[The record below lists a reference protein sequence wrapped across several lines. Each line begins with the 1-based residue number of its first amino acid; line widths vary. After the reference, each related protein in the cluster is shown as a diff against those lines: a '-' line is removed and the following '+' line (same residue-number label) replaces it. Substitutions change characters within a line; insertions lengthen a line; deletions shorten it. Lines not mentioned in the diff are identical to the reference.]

1 MILIAFGLNE
11 CYYKLYF
18 RVLRKTE
25 NGENMISLC
34 NGWEFDYTWSEE
46 FARFETEAES
56 VRLPHNVKELPL
68 HCSSPSDY
76 ETVCGYRRI
85 IDAPADWAGKRV
97 FLQLDGAAHIA
108 TVFLNGK
115 ELGSHRCGYTAF
127 RTELTEELK
136 IGSRNEL
143 AVKLDCTEN
152 KAVPPFGFVID
163 YLTYGG
169 LYREAW
175 LDVRPENHIEDL
187 FVYASDDGVVHCRVM
202 TSETGGKLEVRIVS
216 PEGETVG
223 LYTGDERNFDIPVE
237 NAKLWDIDNPNIY
250 SCKAVLTDG
259 ETDEK
264 TERFGF
270 RRAEFK
276 ADGFY
281 LNGKKTF
288 LTGLNRHQCY
298 PYIGYAAPERL
309 QRQDAYILKHEL
321 GCTAVRTSHYP
332 QSQYF
337 IDECDREGLLVFT
350 EIPGWQH
357 IGDLSWQD
365 QAVENV
371 REMIE
376 QYRNHP
382 SVILWG
388 VRINESQDND
398 AFYRRTNRLARE
410 LDPSRQTG
418 GVRYITKSSLLEDVY
433 TFNDFSHNGEN
444 GGVLKK
450 YDVTPDMSKA
460 FLISEHNGHMFPTKA
475 FDPWLKRQQ
484 QAIRHAAV
492 LNDAMADN
500 EHAGCFGWCMFD
512 YATHRDFGSGDRICY
527 HGVMDAFRNPKT
539 AAALYASQGNE
550 GAVLEIGSPMAI
562 GDYSATEVGTVYFF
576 TNADKVLVYRDG
588 VLDREISETP
598 FKALPHGPMPFE
610 AGVNDWGGQS
620 AVWRFDAVKDGE
632 VVSSVTRS
640 PSAELHIE
648 TDLSCITLTEGDK
661 YDASAIRIIIKDKNG
676 CTASYAQIPLKIE
689 AEGSV
694 RLLGPDIVTA
704 EGGMTGVY
712 VGTTGDKGAGLIKIS
727 SPGFDSVTVSI
738 KVN

>member
-1 MILIAFGLNE
+1 MNAIIS
-11 CYYKLYF
+11 YYKLYF

-85 IDAPADWAGKRV
+85 IDAPVDWSGKRV

-115 ELGSHRCGYTAF
+115 ELCSHRCGYTAF
-127 RTELTEELK
+127 RTELTGELK
-136 IGSRNEL
+136 IGGRNEL

-175 LDVRPENHIEDL
+175 FDVRPENHIEDL
-187 FVYASDDGVVHCRVM
+187 FVYASDDGIVHCRVK
-202 TSETGGKLEVRIVS
+202 TSETRGNLEVRIVS
-216 PEGETVG
+216 PEGDTVG
-223 LYTGDERNFDIPVE
+223 LYTGNERNFDIPVE

-281 LNGKKTF
+281 LNGKMLF
-288 LTGLNRHQCY
+288 LRGLNRHQCF

-332 QSQYF
+332 QSRYF

-484 QAIRHAAV
+484 QAIRHASV

-527 HGVMDAFRNPKT
+527 HGVTDAFRNPKT
-539 AAALYASQGNE
+539 AAALYASQGDE

-562 GDYSATEVGTVYFF
+562 GDYSATEVGTVYLF

-689 AEGSV
+689 AEGPV

-727 SPGFDSVTVSI
+727 SPGFESVTVSF
-738 KVN
+738 KVK

>member
-1 MILIAFGLNE
+1 
-11 CYYKLYF
+11 
-18 RVLRKTE
+18 
-25 NGENMISLC
+25 MISLC
-34 NGWEFDYTWSEE
+34 NGWEFDYNWSEE

-115 ELGSHRCGYTAF
+115 ELGSHRCGYTSF

-136 IGSRNEL
+136 IGSGNEL
-143 AVKLDCTEN
+143 VVKLDCTEN
-152 KAVPPFGFVID
+152 KDIPPFGFVID

-187 FVYASDDGVVHCRVM
+187 FVYASDDGIVHCRVK
-202 TSETGGKLEVRIVS
+202 TSETGGSLEVRIVS

-223 LYTGDERNFDIPVE
+223 MYTGKERCFDIPVE

-281 LNGKKTF
+281 LNGKKLF
-288 LTGLNRHQCY
+288 LRGLNRHQCY

-332 QSQYF
+332 QSRYF
-337 IDECDREGLLVFT
+337 IDECDREGLPVFT

-382 SVILWG
+382 SIVLWG

-444 GGVLKK
+444 GGVLRK
-450 YDVTPDMSKA
+450 YDVTPDMSKG

-484 QAIRHAAV
+484 QAIRHATV

-527 HGVMDAFRNPKT
+527 HGVTDAFRNPKT
-539 AAALYASQGNE
+539 AAALYASQGDE
-550 GAVLEIGSPMAI
+550 SAVLEIGSPMAI
-562 GDYSATEVGTVYFF
+562 GDYSATEVGTVYLF

-588 VLDREISETP
+588 VLDREVSETP
-598 FKALPHGPMPFE
+598 FKALPHGPLPFE

-648 TDLSCITLTEGDK
+648 TDLSCIALTEGDK
-661 YDASAIRIIIKDKNG
+661 YDASAVRIRIKDKNG

-712 VGTTGDKGAGLIKIS
+712 VGTTGEKGAGSVKIS
-727 SPGFDSVTVSI
+727 SPGFESVTVRFI
-738 KVN
+738 VN

>member
-1 MILIAFGLNE
+1 
-11 CYYKLYF
+11 
-18 RVLRKTE
+18 
-25 NGENMISLC
+25 MISLC
-34 NGWEFDYTWSEE
+34 NGWEFDYNWSEE

-56 VRLPHNVKELPL
+56 VRLPHSVKELPL

-136 IGSRNEL
+136 IGDRNEL
-143 AVKLDCTEN
+143 AVKLDCTET
-152 KAVPPFGFVID
+152 KDIPPFGFVID

-175 LDVRPENHIEDL
+175 LDIRPENYIEDL
-187 FVYASDDGVVHCRVM
+187 FVYACDDGIVHCRVK
-202 TSETGGKLEVRIVS
+202 TSKAQGGLEVRIIS
-216 PEGETVG
+216 PEGDTAG
-223 LYTGDERNFDIPVE
+223 LYEGNERSFDIPVE
-237 NAKLWDIDNPNIY
+237 NAKLWDTDAPNIY
-250 SCKAVLTDG
+250 SCKAILKDA
-259 ETDEK
+259 ECDEK

-276 ADGFY
+276 ADGFF

-288 LTGLNRHQCY
+288 LRGLNRHQCY

-332 QSQYF
+332 QSRYF

-357 IGDLSWQD
+357 IGNLSWQD

-382 SVILWG
+382 SIILWG

-450 YDVTPDMSKA
+450 SEVTSDMAKG
-460 FLISEHNGHMFPTKA
+460 FLISEHSGHMFPTKA

-484 QAIRHAAV
+484 QAIRHARV

-527 HGVMDAFRNPKT
+527 HGVTDAFRNPKT
-539 AAALYASQGNE
+539 AAALYASQSDENS
-550 GAVLEIGSPMAI
+550 VLEIGSTMAI
-562 GDYSATEVGTVYFF
+562 GDYSATEVGTVYIF

-588 VLDREISETP
+588 ISDREVSETD

-620 AVWRFDAVKDGE
+620 AVWRFDAVKDGK

-648 TDLSCITLTEGDK
+648 TDLNFCTLTEGDK
-661 YDASAIRIIIKDKNG
+661 YDAAAVRIRIKDKND

-689 AEGSV
+689 AVGTI
-694 RLLGPDIVTA
+694 RLLGPELITA

-712 VGTTGDKGAGLIKIS
+712 VGTTGKKGAGSLKIS
-727 SPGFDSVTVSI
+727 SPGFETVTVQFEVS
-738 KVN
+738 

>member
-1 MILIAFGLNE
+1 
-11 CYYKLYF
+11 
-18 RVLRKTE
+18 
-25 NGENMISLC
+25 MISLC
-34 NGWEFDYTWSEE
+34 NGWEFDYNWSEG
-46 FARFETEAES
+46 FARFETEAER

-76 ETVCGYRRI
+76 ETVCGYRKI

-127 RTELTEELK
+127 RTELTEELR
-136 IGSRNEL
+136 IGNRNEL

-152 KAVPPFGFVID
+152 KDIPPFGFVID

-175 LDVRPENHIEDL
+175 LDVRPKNNIEDL
-187 FVYASDDGVVHCRVM
+187 FVYASDDGVVHCRVK
-202 TSETGGKLEVRIVS
+202 TSETRGSLEVRIVS

-223 LYTGDERNFDIPVE
+223 MYTGNERSFDIPVK
-237 NAKLWDIDNPNIY
+237 NAKLWDVENPNIY

-270 RRAEFK
+270 RRAEFR

-281 LNGKKTF
+281 LNGKKHF
-288 LTGLNRHQCY
+288 LRGLNRHQCF

-332 QSQYF
+332 QSRYF

-382 SVILWG
+382 SIILWG

-450 YDVTPDMSKA
+450 YDVTPDMSKGL
-460 FLISEHNGHMFPTKA
+460 LISEHSGHMFPTKA

-484 QAIRHAAV
+484 QAIRHACV

-527 HGVMDAFRNPKT
+527 HGVTDAFRNPKT
-539 AAALYASQGNE
+539 AAALYASQGDE
-550 GAVLEIGSPMAI
+550 SAVLEIGSPMAI
-562 GDYSATEVGTVYFF
+562 GDYSATEVGTVYLF

-588 VLDREISETP
+588 VLDRVISETP

-648 TDLSCITLTEGDK
+648 TDLSFLVLTEGDK
-661 YDASAIRIIIKDKNG
+661 YDASAVRIRIKDKNG

-689 AEGSV
+689 AEGPV

-704 EGGMTGVY
+704 EGGMTGIY
-712 VGTTGDKGAGLIKIS
+712 VGTTGEKGAGYINIS
-727 SPGFDSVTVSI
+727 SPGFESVTVSC

>member
-1 MILIAFGLNE
+1 M
-11 CYYKLYF
+11 
-18 RVLRKTE
+18 
-25 NGENMISLC
+25 
-34 NGWEFDYTWSEE
+34 
-46 FARFETEAES
+46 
-56 VRLPHNVKELPL
+56 
-68 HCSSPSDY
+68 
-76 ETVCGYRRI
+76 
-85 IDAPADWAGKRV
+85 
-97 FLQLDGAAHIA
+97 
-108 TVFLNGK
+108 
-115 ELGSHRCGYTAF
+115 
-127 RTELTEELK
+127 
-136 IGSRNEL
+136 
-143 AVKLDCTEN
+143 
-152 KAVPPFGFVID
+152 ID

-187 FVYASDDGVVHCRVM
+187 FVYASDDEIVRCRVK
-202 TSETGGKLEVRIVS
+202 TSETGGSLEVRIVS

-223 LYTGDERNFDIPVE
+223 LYTGNERCFDIPVE
-237 NAKLWDIDNPNIY
+237 NAKLWDVDNPNIY

-264 TERFGF
+264 TESFGF

-276 ADGFY
+276 PDGFY
-281 LNGKKTF
+281 LNGKKLF
-288 LTGLNRHQCY
+288 LRGLNRHQCY

-337 IDECDREGLLVFT
+337 IDECDREGLLAFT

-365 QAVENV
+365 QAVDNV

-382 SVILWG
+382 SIVLWG

-450 YDVTPDMSKA
+450 NDVTPDMSKG
-460 FLISEHNGHMFPTKA
+460 FLVSEHSGHMFPTKA

-484 QAIRHAAV
+484 QAIRHATV

-527 HGVMDAFRNPKT
+527 HGVTDAFRNPKT
-539 AAALYASQGNE
+539 AAALYASQGDE
-550 GAVLEIGSPMAI
+550 SAVLEIGSPMAI
-562 GDYSATEVGTVYFF
+562 GDYSATEVGTVYLF

-588 VLDREISETP
+588 VLDREVSETP
-598 FKALPHGPMPFE
+598 FKALPHGPLPFE

-648 TDLSCITLTEGDK
+648 TDLSCIALTEGDK
-661 YDASAIRIIIKDKNG
+661 YDASAVRIQIKDKNG

-689 AEGSV
+689 AEGPV

-712 VGTTGDKGAGLIKIS
+712 IGTTGEKGAGSVKIS
-727 SPGFDSVTVSI
+727 SPGFESVTVRFI
-738 KVN
+738 VN

>member
-1 MILIAFGLNE
+1 
-11 CYYKLYF
+11 
-18 RVLRKTE
+18 
-25 NGENMISLC
+25 MISLC
-34 NGWEFDYTWSEE
+34 NGWEFDYNWSEK

-85 IDAPADWAGKRV
+85 IDAPADWAGKRF

-115 ELGSHRCGYTAF
+115 ELGSHRCGYTSF

-136 IGSRNEL
+136 IGSGNEL
-143 AVKLDCTEN
+143 VVKLDCTEN
-152 KAVPPFGFVID
+152 KDIPPFGFVID

-187 FVYASDDGVVHCRVM
+187 FVYAPDDGIVHCRVK
-202 TSETGGKLEVRIVS
+202 TSETGGSLEVRIVS
-216 PEGETVG
+216 PEGDTVG
-223 LYTGDERNFDIPVE
+223 LYTGSERSFDIPVE

-264 TERFGF
+264 TESFGF

-276 ADGFY
+276 PDGFY
-281 LNGKKTF
+281 LNGKKLF
-288 LTGLNRHQCY
+288 LRGLNRHQCY

-332 QSQYF
+332 QSRYF
-337 IDECDREGLLVFT
+337 IDECDREGLPVFT

-382 SVILWG
+382 SIVLWG

-450 YDVTPDMSKA
+450 NDVTPDMSKG
-460 FLISEHNGHMFPTKA
+460 FLVSEHSGHMFPTKA

-484 QAIRHAAV
+484 QAIRHATV

-527 HGVMDAFRNPKT
+527 HGVTDAFRNPKT
-539 AAALYASQGNE
+539 AAALYASQGDE
-550 GAVLEIGSPMAI
+550 SAVLEIGSPMAI
-562 GDYSATEVGTVYFF
+562 GDYSATEVGTVYLF
-576 TNADKVLVYRDG
+576 TNAEKVLVYRDG
-588 VLDREISETP
+588 VLDREVSETP
-598 FKALPHGPMPFE
+598 FKALPHGPLPFE

-648 TDLSCITLTEGDK
+648 TDLSCIALTEGDK
-661 YDASAIRIIIKDKNG
+661 YDASAVRIRIKDKNG
-676 CTASYAQIPLKIE
+676 CTASYAQIPLMIE
-689 AEGSV
+689 AEGPV

-712 VGTTGDKGAGLIKIS
+712 IGTTGEKGAGSVKIS
-727 SPGFDSVTVSI
+727 SPGFESVTVRFI
-738 KVN
+738 VN

>member
-1 MILIAFGLNE
+1 
-11 CYYKLYF
+11 
-18 RVLRKTE
+18 
-25 NGENMISLC
+25 MISLC
-34 NGWEFDYTWSEE
+34 NGWEFDYNWSEK

-85 IDAPADWAGKRV
+85 IDAPADWAGKRF

-136 IGSRNEL
+136 TGSRNEL

-152 KAVPPFGFVID
+152 KDIPPFGFVID

-187 FVYASDDGVVHCRVM
+187 FVYTSDDEIVRCRAK
-202 TSETGGKLEVRIVS
+202 TSETGGSLEVRIVS

-223 LYTGDERNFDIPVE
+223 LYTGNERCFDIPVE
-237 NAKLWDIDNPNIY
+237 NAKLWDVDNPNIY

-281 LNGKKTF
+281 LNGKKLF
-288 LTGLNRHQCY
+288 LRGLNRHQCY

-337 IDECDREGLLVFT
+337 IDECDREGLPVFT

-382 SVILWG
+382 SIVLWG

-444 GGVLKK
+444 GGVLRK
-450 YDVTPDMSKA
+450 YDVTPDMSKG
-460 FLISEHNGHMFPTKA
+460 FLISEHSGHMFPTKA

-484 QAIRHAAV
+484 QAIRHATV

-527 HGVMDAFRNPKT
+527 HGVTDAFRNPKT
-539 AAALYASQGNE
+539 AAALYASQGDE
-550 GAVLEIGSPMAI
+550 SAVLEIGSPMAI
-562 GDYSATEVGTVYFF
+562 GDYSATEVGTVYLF

-588 VLDREISETP
+588 VLDREVSETP
-598 FKALPHGPMPFE
+598 FKALPHGPIPFE

-620 AVWRFDAVKDGE
+620 VVWRFDAVTDGK

-648 TDLSCITLTEGDK
+648 TDLSCIALTEGDK
-661 YDASAIRIIIKDKNG
+661 YDASAVRIQIKDKNG

-689 AEGSV
+689 AEGPV

-712 VGTTGDKGAGLIKIS
+712 IGTTGEKGAGSVKIS
-727 SPGFDSVTVSI
+727 SPGFESVTVRFI
-738 KVN
+738 VN

>member
-1 MILIAFGLNE
+1 
-11 CYYKLYF
+11 
-18 RVLRKTE
+18 
-25 NGENMISLC
+25 MISLC
-34 NGWEFDYTWSEE
+34 NGWEFDYNWSEK

-115 ELGSHRCGYTAF
+115 ELGSHRCGYTSF

-136 IGSRNEL
+136 IGSGNEL
-143 AVKLDCTEN
+143 VVKLDCTEN
-152 KAVPPFGFVID
+152 KDIPPFGFVID

-187 FVYASDDGVVHCRVM
+187 FVYASDDGIVHCRVK
-202 TSETGGKLEVRIVS
+202 TSETGGSLEVRIVS
-216 PEGETVG
+216 PEGDTVG
-223 LYTGDERNFDIPVE
+223 LYTGSERSFDIPVE

-281 LNGKKTF
+281 LNGKKLF
-288 LTGLNRHQCY
+288 LRGLNRHQCY

-332 QSQYF
+332 QSRYF
-337 IDECDREGLLVFT
+337 IDECDREGLPVFT

-382 SVILWG
+382 SIVLWG

-444 GGVLKK
+444 GGVLRK
-450 YDVTPDMSKA
+450 YDVTPDMSKG

-484 QAIRHAAV
+484 QAIRHATV
-492 LNDAMADN
+492 LNDALADN

-527 HGVMDAFRNPKT
+527 HGVTDAFRNPKT
-539 AAALYASQGNE
+539 AAALYASQGDE
-550 GAVLEIGSPMAI
+550 SAVLEIGSPMAI
-562 GDYSATEVGTVYFF
+562 GDYSATEVGTVYLF

-588 VLDREISETP
+588 VLDREVSETP
-598 FKALPHGPMPFE
+598 FKALPHGPLPFE

-648 TDLSCITLTEGDK
+648 TDLSCIALTEGDK
-661 YDASAIRIIIKDKNG
+661 YDASAVRIRIKDKNG

-712 VGTTGDKGAGLIKIS
+712 IGTTGEKGAGSVKIS
-727 SPGFDSVTVSI
+727 SPGFESVTVRFI
-738 KVN
+738 VN

>member
-115 ELGSHRCGYTAF
+115 ELCSHRCGYTAF
-127 RTELTEELK
+127 RTELTGELK
-136 IGSRNEL
+136 IGGRNEL

-187 FVYASDDGVVHCRVM
+187 FVYASDDGIVHCRVM
-202 TSETGGKLEVRIVS
+202 TSETGGSLEARIVS

-223 LYTGDERNFDIPVE
+223 LYTGNERNFDIPVE

-250 SCKAVLTDG
+250 TCKAVLTDG

-288 LTGLNRHQCY
+288 LRGLNRHQCY

-450 YDVTPDMSKA
+450 YDVTPTCQKL
-460 FLISEHNGHMFPTKA
+460 FLF
-475 FDPWLKRQQ
+475 
-484 QAIRHAAV
+484 
-492 LNDAMADN
+492 
-500 EHAGCFGWCMFD
+500 
-512 YATHRDFGSGDRICY
+512 
-527 HGVMDAFRNPKT
+527 
-539 AAALYASQGNE
+539 
-550 GAVLEIGSPMAI
+550 
-562 GDYSATEVGTVYFF
+562 
-576 TNADKVLVYRDG
+576 
-588 VLDREISETP
+588 
-598 FKALPHGPMPFE
+598 
-610 AGVNDWGGQS
+610 QS
-620 AVWRFDAVKDGE
+620 
-632 VVSSVTRS
+632 
-640 PSAELHIE
+640 
-648 TDLSCITLTEGDK
+648 
-661 YDASAIRIIIKDKNG
+661 
-676 CTASYAQIPLKIE
+676 
-689 AEGSV
+689 
-694 RLLGPDIVTA
+694 
-704 EGGMTGVY
+704 
-712 VGTTGDKGAGLIKIS
+712 TTGICFQPKLLTRG
-727 SPGFDSVTVSI
+727 
-738 KVN
+738 

>member
-1 MILIAFGLNE
+1 
-11 CYYKLYF
+11 
-18 RVLRKTE
+18 
-25 NGENMISLC
+25 MISLC
-34 NGWEFDYTWSEE
+34 NGWEFDYNWSEE
-46 FARFETEAES
+46 FAHFETEAES

-115 ELGSHRCGYTAF
+115 VLGSHRCGYTAF

-152 KAVPPFGFVID
+152 KDIPPFGFVID

-175 LDVRPENHIEDL
+175 LDVRPENHLEDL
-187 FVYASDDGVVHCRVM
+187 FVYASDDGIVRCRVK
-202 TSETGGKLEVRIVS
+202 TSETRGSLEVRIVS

-223 LYTGDERNFDIPVE
+223 LYTGNERCFDIPVE
-237 NAKLWDIDNPNIY
+237 NAKLWDIDNPNVY
-250 SCKAVLTDG
+250 SCKVVLKDG

-281 LNGKKTF
+281 LNGKKLF
-288 LTGLNRHQCY
+288 LRGLNRHQCY

-332 QSQYF
+332 QSRYF

-357 IGDLSWQD
+357 IGDLSWQE

-382 SVILWG
+382 SIVLWG

-398 AFYRRTNRLARE
+398 AFYRRTNRLAHE

-433 TFNDFSHNGEN
+433 TFNDFSHNGGN

-450 YDVTPDMSKA
+450 YDVTPDMSKG
-460 FLISEHNGHMFPTKA
+460 FLISEHSGHMFPTKA

-484 QAIRHAAV
+484 QAIRHASV

-527 HGVMDAFRNPKT
+527 HGVTDAFRNPKT
-539 AAALYASQGNE
+539 AAALYASQGDE
-550 GAVLEIGSPMAI
+550 SAVLEIGSPMAI
-562 GDYSATEVGTVYFF
+562 GDYSATEVGTVYLF
-576 TNADKVLVYRDG
+576 TNADEVLVYRDG
-588 VLDREISETP
+588 VLDREVSETP

-610 AGVNDWGGQS
+610 AGANDWGGQS

-648 TDLSCITLTEGDK
+648 TDLSCLALTEGDK
-661 YDASAIRIIIKDKNG
+661 YDASAVRIRIKDKNG

-712 VGTTGDKGAGLIKIS
+712 VGTTGEKGAGYIKIS
-727 SPGFDSVTVSI
+727 SPGFESVTVSF

>member
-1 MILIAFGLNE
+1 MRIPEDN
-11 CYYKLYF
+11 
-18 RVLRKTE
+18 
-25 NGENMISLC
+25 
-34 NGWEFDYTWSEE
+34 
-46 FARFETEAES
+46 
-56 VRLPHNVKELPL
+56 
-68 HCSSPSDY
+68 
-76 ETVCGYRRI
+76 RRS
-85 IDAPADWAGKRV
+85 WAGKRI

-115 ELGSHRCGYTAF
+115 ELGSHRCGYTSF

-136 IGSRNEL
+136 IGSGNEL
-143 AVKLDCTEN
+143 VVKLDCTEN
-152 KAVPPFGFVID
+152 KDIPPFGFVID

-187 FVYASDDGVVHCRVM
+187 FVYAPDDGIVHCRVK
-202 TSETGGKLEVRIVS
+202 TSETRGSLEVRIVS

-223 LYTGDERNFDIPVE
+223 MYTGKERCFDIPVE

-281 LNGKKTF
+281 LNGKKLF
-288 LTGLNRHQCY
+288 LRGLNRHQCY

-332 QSQYF
+332 QSRYF
-337 IDECDREGLLVFT
+337 IDECDREGLPVFT

-382 SVILWG
+382 SIVLWG

-444 GGVLKK
+444 GGVLRK
-450 YDVTPDMSKA
+450 YDVTPDMSKG

-484 QAIRHAAV
+484 QAIRHATV
-492 LNDAMADN
+492 LNDALADN

-527 HGVMDAFRNPKT
+527 HGVTDAFRNPKT
-539 AAALYASQGNE
+539 AAALYASQSDE
-550 GAVLEIGSPMAI
+550 RAVLEIGSPMAI
-562 GDYSATEVGTVYFF
+562 GDYSATEVGTVYLF
-576 TNADKVLVYRDG
+576 TNADKVIVYRDG
-588 VLDREISETP
+588 VLDREVSETP
-598 FKALPHGPMPFE
+598 FKALPHGPLPFE

-648 TDLSCITLTEGDK
+648 TDLSCIALTEGDK
-661 YDASAIRIIIKDKNG
+661 YDASAVRIRIKDKNG
-676 CTASYAQIPLKIE
+676 CTASYAQVPLKIE

-712 VGTTGDKGAGLIKIS
+712 IGTTGEKGAGSVKIS
-727 SPGFDSVTVSI
+727 SPGFESVTVRFI
-738 KVN
+738 VN

>member
-1 MILIAFGLNE
+1 M
-11 CYYKLYF
+11 
-18 RVLRKTE
+18 
-25 NGENMISLC
+25 
-34 NGWEFDYTWSEE
+34 
-46 FARFETEAES
+46 
-56 VRLPHNVKELPL
+56 
-68 HCSSPSDY
+68 
-76 ETVCGYRRI
+76 
-85 IDAPADWAGKRV
+85 
-97 FLQLDGAAHIA
+97 
-108 TVFLNGK
+108 
-115 ELGSHRCGYTAF
+115 
-127 RTELTEELK
+127 
-136 IGSRNEL
+136 
-143 AVKLDCTEN
+143 
-152 KAVPPFGFVID
+152 ID

-187 FVYASDDGVVHCRVM
+187 FVYAPDDGIVHCRVK
-202 TSETGGKLEVRIVS
+202 TSETRGSLEVRIVS

-223 LYTGDERNFDIPVE
+223 MYTGKERCFDIPVE

-264 TERFGF
+264 TESFGF

-276 ADGFY
+276 PDGFY
-281 LNGKKTF
+281 LNGKKLF
-288 LTGLNRHQCY
+288 LRGLNRHQCY

-365 QAVENV
+365 QAVDNV

-382 SVILWG
+382 SIVLWG

-450 YDVTPDMSKA
+450 NDVTPDMSKG
-460 FLISEHNGHMFPTKA
+460 FLISEHSGHMFPTKA

-484 QAIRHAAV
+484 QAIRHATV

-527 HGVMDAFRNPKT
+527 HGVTDAFRNPKT
-539 AAALYASQGNE
+539 AAALYASQGDE
-550 GAVLEIGSPMAI
+550 SAVLEIGSPMAI
-562 GDYSATEVGTVYFF
+562 GDYSATEVGTVYLF

-588 VLDREISETP
+588 VLDREVSETP

-648 TDLSCITLTEGDK
+648 TDLSCIALTEGDK
-661 YDASAIRIIIKDKNG
+661 YDASAVRIQIKDKNG

-689 AEGSV
+689 AEGPV

-712 VGTTGDKGAGLIKIS
+712 IGTTGEKGAGSVKIS
-727 SPGFDSVTVSI
+727 SPGFESVTVRFI
-738 KVN
+738 VN

>member
-1 MILIAFGLNE
+1 
-11 CYYKLYF
+11 
-18 RVLRKTE
+18 
-25 NGENMISLC
+25 MISLC
-34 NGWEFDYTWSEE
+34 NGWEFDYNWSEE

-85 IDAPADWAGKRV
+85 IDAPVDWAGKRV

-115 ELGSHRCGYTAF
+115 ELGSHRCGYTSF

-136 IGSRNEL
+136 IGSGNEL
-143 AVKLDCTEN
+143 VVKLDCTEN
-152 KAVPPFGFVID
+152 KDIPPFGFVID

-187 FVYASDDGVVHCRVM
+187 FVYASDEGIVHCRVK
-202 TSETGGKLEVRIVS
+202 TSETRGSLEVRIVS

-223 LYTGDERNFDIPVE
+223 LYTGNERCFDIPVE

-281 LNGKKTF
+281 LNGKKLF
-288 LTGLNRHQCY
+288 LRGLNRHQCY

-382 SVILWG
+382 SIVLWG

-450 YDVTPDMSKA
+450 YDVTPDMSKG
-460 FLISEHNGHMFPTKA
+460 FLISEHSGHMFPTKA

-484 QAIRHAAV
+484 QAIRHATV

-527 HGVMDAFRNPKT
+527 HGVTDAFRNPKT
-539 AAALYASQGNE
+539 AAALYASQGDE
-550 GAVLEIGSPMAI
+550 SAVLEIGSPMAI
-562 GDYSATEVGTVYFF
+562 GDYSATEVGTVYLF
-576 TNADKVLVYRDG
+576 TNAEKVLVYRDG
-588 VLDREISETP
+588 VLDREVSETP

-648 TDLSCITLTEGDK
+648 TDISCLALTEGDK
-661 YDASAIRIIIKDKNG
+661 YDASAVRIRIKDKNG
-676 CTASYAQIPLKIE
+676 CTASYAQIPLMIE
-689 AEGSV
+689 AEGPV

-712 VGTTGDKGAGLIKIS
+712 IGTTGEKGAGSVKIS
-727 SPGFDSVTVSI
+727 SPGFESVTVCF